1 MPRTVKGFTFVIP
14 ACPDMLWAEKQKKS
28 LTKLR
33 SQVTA
38 ELFVLQ
44 PGQGGTAVSMSVGR
58 GWLRLSRDKAVC
70 LRDSVKSESQHA
82 ALPDA
87 PVLEMGFSSLAPLQV
102 IASTRTR
109 RRASDV
115 DKEDQWSSISLS
127 VVHC

>member
-1 MPRTVKGFTFVIP
+1 
-14 ACPDMLWAEKQKKS
+14 MLWAEKQKKS

-87 PVLEMGFSSLAPLQV
+87 PVFEMGFSSLVPLQV

-115 DKEDQWSSISLS
+115 GKEEKKFKEP
-127 VVHC
+127 